1 MKDLITMFSMPPLG
15 IFEYEEDLENIK
27 DYALT
32 QEYRGSPNLQSV
44 DTYVLNNPE
53 LNRIKDF
60 CLTSTHQYQEEVIG
74 NKNLLEIQQ
83 SWLNVYYAN
92 VGMNSHYHSN
102 SFLSGVFYITS
113 GSPISFTSDL
123 TKTNYSIEALPSS
136 PNKFLPSVIPSF
148 TFHPKPGS
156 LLIFSSNTNHFV
168 LPHNFNKERISLA
181 FNTYP
186 KLPYG
191 DNQRLTV
198 VDHKHDAPQKKQ
210 HKENSSTKIYSP

>member
-1 MKDLITMFSMPPLG
+1 MIKDLITMFSMPPLG
-15 IFEYEEDLENIK
+15 VFEYEEDLETVK

-32 QEYRGSPNLQSV
+32 QEYRGATNLQSV
-44 DTYVLNNPE
+44 DTYVLDKPK
-53 LNRIKDF
+53 LNKIKQF
-60 CLTSTHQYQEEVIG
+60 CLTSIHQYQEKVIG
-74 NKNLLEIQQ
+74 NNNPLTMQQ

-92 VGMNSHYHSN
+92 VGMSSHYHSN

-123 TKTNYSIEALPSS
+123 NKTNYSIEALPSS
-136 PNKFLPSVIPSF
+136 PNQLLPSVIPYF
-148 TFHPKPGS
+148 TFHPKPGT
-156 LLIFSSNTNHFV
+156 LLIFSSNTNHSV
-168 LPHNFNKERISLA
+168 RPHNSKQKRISLA

-198 VDHKHDAPQKKQ
+198 VGKTLNA
-210 HKENSSTKIYSP
+210 SSEK

>member
-15 IFEYEEDLENIK
+15 VFEYEEDLDNVK

-32 QEYRGSPNLQSV
+32 QEYRGSANLQSV
-44 DTYVLNNPE
+44 DTYIFNKPE
-53 LNRIKDF
+53 LNKIKQF
-60 CLTSTHQYQEEVIG
+60 CLTSIHQYQKEVIG
-74 NKNLLEIQQ
+74 SNHPLNMQQ
-83 SWLNVYYAN
+83 SWLNVYYTN

-123 TKTNYSIEALPSS
+123 SKTNYSVEALPSS
-136 PNKFLPSVIPSF
+136 PSLFLPSVIPSF
-148 TFHPKPGS
+148 TFHPNPGT

-168 LPHNFNKERISLA
+168 LPHNSNQERISLA

-186 KLPYG
+186 TLPYG

-198 VDHKHDAPQKKQ
+198 VGKTHNA
-210 HKENSSTKIYSP
+210 SSEK